1 MPERYFTKAAVV
13 VAHQIFLFFIYC
25 SITVTYCS
33 LKQKR
38 ARGHYC
44 EILPTKH
51 WCGSSNT
58 VFIDFQVTSC
68 NISNFIYIML
78 GRGREK
84 NPYSLFLLIN
94 DKMAE
99 NPVRWLTSYGALK
112 LVWCIK
118 SKSQLIFQSQTNYVH
133 RNCSHSNF
141 SLLVLLHE
149 NNQET
154 YSTLHWAPKDNNCGQ
169 KKNLS

>member
-84 NPYSLFLLIN
+84 KSLFLISFN
-94 DKMAE
+94 KWQNGRKSSKMTDILWCSE
-99 NPVRWLTSYGALK
+99 VSVRQIMCIEIVATPTSAC
-112 LVWCIK
+112 WCCFMKTIK
-118 SKSQLIFQSQTNYVH
+118 RRTA
-133 RNCSHSNF
+133 HSTG
-141 SLLVLLHE
+141 L
-149 NNQET
+149 
-154 YSTLHWAPKDNNCGQ
+154 PKTTIVA
-169 KKNLS
+169 KRRI